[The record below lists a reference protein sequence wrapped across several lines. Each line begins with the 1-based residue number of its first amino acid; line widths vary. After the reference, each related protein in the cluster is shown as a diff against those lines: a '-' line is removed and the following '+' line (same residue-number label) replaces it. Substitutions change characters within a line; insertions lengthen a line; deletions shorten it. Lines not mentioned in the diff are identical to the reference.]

1 MDKLLKPSKVEMDP
15 HSPDAELI
23 FKHWLQTFQR
33 FCTAATL
40 AQPENEQDNFDSYGL
55 LVNYLSPNIFPYIEE
70 TDSYNRAIEILK
82 ATFIK
87 PKKVIFPET
96 CFSHT
101 LTEIGRHISRISPKP
116 SGTVKRLQV

>member
-15 HSPDAELI
+15 HSPDAKLI

-33 FCTAATL
+33 FCTAARL
-40 AQPENEQDNFDSYGL
+40 AQPENERDNFDSYGL

-87 PKKVIFPET
+87 PKNVIFP
-96 CFSHT
+96 
-101 LTEIGRHISRISPKP
+101 RHVLA
-116 SGTVKRLQV
+116 TRLQKSGET